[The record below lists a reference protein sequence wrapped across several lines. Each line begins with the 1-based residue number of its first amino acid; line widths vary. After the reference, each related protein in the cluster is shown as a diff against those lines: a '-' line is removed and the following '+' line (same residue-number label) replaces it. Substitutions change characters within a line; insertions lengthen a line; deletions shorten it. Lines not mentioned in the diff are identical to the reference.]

1 MSLFVIGDTHLSFG
15 TDKPMDI
22 FRGWENFE
30 EKLKNN
36 WLAVVKSD
44 DTVVIPGDIT
54 WGMTMETALPDFKFI
69 DSLPGTKIIMK
80 GNHDYWW
87 STKKK
92 AETFFENNG
101 IKTIKILNNNAYSVG
116 SLAFC
121 GTRGWM
127 ADSSK
132 PEDRKIVLREAAR
145 LKMSIDCAK
154 SLGGEPIAF
163 LHYPPMSGGK
173 VCEEIVSELIAGG
186 VKRCYYGHL
195 HGAAASFAPG
205 CEMFG
210 IKFKL
215 VSSDYLGFCPKLVEK
230 F

>member
-1 MSLFVIGDTHLSFG
+1 
-15 TDKPMDI
+15 MDI

-69 DSLPGTKIIMK
+69 DALPGTKIIMK

-116 SLAFC
+116 ALALC

>member
-15 TDKPMDI
+15 SDKPMDI

-36 WLAVVKSD
+36 WHAVVKSD

-54 WGMTMETALPDFKFI
+54 WGMTMEAALPDFKFI
-69 DSLPGTKIIMK
+69 DDLPGTKIILK

-92 AETFFENNG
+92 AEAFFESNS
-101 IKTIKILNNNAYSVG
+101 IKSIKILNNNAYSVG
-116 SLAFC
+116 SLSLC

-132 PEDRKIVLREAAR
+132 PEDRKIVLREASR

-154 SLGGEPIAF
+154 KLGGEPVAF
-163 LHYPPMSGGK
+163 LHYPPMAGGK
-173 VCEEIVSELIAGG
+173 VCEEIINELVAGG

-205 CEMFG
+205 CEMLG

-215 VSSDYLGFCPKLVEK
+215 ISSDYLGFCPKLVEK